1 MTISLLEI
9 GQWIVDQRKKRGMT
23 QLDLAE
29 EVGVSPR
36 TLSKIENGYD
46 MKMSLF
52 LAITEAVGADASEI
66 LSLSSEAPTLTD
78 DKVHEIELHLQAIK
92 QILGEVMQD
101 PLGSKKPS
109 SEGFLYLFYSM
120 ISTSLS
126 SYPVLSSRYSIFS
139 AYPCLINQSTNF
151 NPLFSKIILSSFF

>member
-36 TLSKIENGYD
+36 TLSKIEHGYD

-66 LSLSSEAPTLTD
+66 LALSNEAPKLTD
-78 DKVHEIELHLQAIK
+78 DKVHEIEQHLQAIK
-92 QILGEVMQD
+92 QILG
-101 PLGSKKPS
+101 K
-109 SEGFLYLFYSM
+109 
-120 ISTSLS
+120 
-126 SYPVLSSRYSIFS
+126 
-139 AYPCLINQSTNF
+139 
-151 NPLFSKIILSSFF
+151 